1 MNFSPPPS
9 NEEDSLNE
17 EPESPGF
24 NEAIESGNWE
34 RVAES
39 AARLISDPMQSTN
52 MPSTSMEV

>member
-1 MNFSPPPS
+1 
-9 NEEDSLNE
+9 LNE